1 MIRDAEALLA
11 EIRRIHAHIR
21 DTVVASTEAAAVEVL
36 AEAVGDDAGDTI
48 FAIDRVSE
56 DALLEEFGALA
67 TRWPCILIAEG
78 LGATG
83 RTTLP
88 AGLPDAEA
96 EIVVIVD
103 PIDGTRGLMYQKR
116 PAWILTG
123 IAANPRDRAARLS
136 DIEIAVQTEIPL
148 VKQHLCDS
156 LWALQQGDTRTVGG
170 ERFDRIRNTH
180 TPLTPRPSQSP
191 TILQG
196 FGNISRFFPGTRELL
211 ARIDDA
217 LVERLLGALPH
228 NRTVAFEDQY
238 ISSGGQFYE
247 LLMGHD
253 RWIAD
258 LRPLVWRKLGSQGL
272 CCHPYDVCTALIA
285 RLCGVSI
292 EDGRGQP
299 LDAPLDTESD
309 VAWVGYANAR
319 LRDTVGP
326 ALRALLDENGL

>member
-1 MIRDAEALLA
+1 MIKDSDKLLA
-11 EIRRIHAHIR
+11 RIREIHAHIR
-21 DTVVASTEAAAVEVL
+21 DTVVTETERSAVEL
-36 AEAVGDDAGDTI
+36 LSTAVGDDAGDTI

-56 DALLEEFGALA
+56 DALLEAFESLA
-67 TRWPCILIAEG
+67 ETWPCKLVAEG
-78 LGATG
+78 LGESGTVF
-83 RTTLP
+83 LP
-88 AGLPDAEA
+88 HGISEADA
-96 EIVVIVD
+96 EIVIIVD

-123 IAANPRDRAARLS
+123 VAPIPKTRGARLS

-148 VKQHLCDS
+148 VKQHLSDA
-156 LWALQQGDTRTVGG
+156 LWAVKGGTVGG
-170 ERFDRIRNTH
+170 ERYNRVTGERSA
-180 TPLTPRPSQSP
+180 LAPRPTQAK

-217 LVERLLGALPH
+217 LVTRLLGKLPF

-253 RWIAD
+253 RWLAD
-258 LRPLVWRKLGSQGL
+258 LRPLVWRKLGEQGL
-272 CCHPYDVCTALIA
+272 CCHPYDVCTELIA
-285 RLCGVSI
+285 RMAGVNI
-292 EDGRGQP
+292 TDGRGEP

-309 VAWVGYANAR
+309 VSWAGFAN
-319 LRDTVGP
+319 V
-326 ALRALLDENGL
+326 ALRQSIEPVLNELLRESELI